1 MYKATEEKVQ
11 IRWKYEDAIK
21 RPYFHMK
28 PLEKGQLINWSNYL
42 EFEEKQLKKQ
52 SDQDKDFTNLTI
64 LFERCLI
71 ACALYEEFW
80 MKYADWLLRSE
91 NYGNTDVEEKVRE
104 VYNRACTH
112 HMPDKVDIH
121 LTWAAYEEQ
130 KGQTEKARSIMENLQ
145 NKHPE
150 LMSVILRRI
159 NLERRVGNVEQ
170 VHELYKSCIA
180 KAKTTNAKAQ
190 KTIYN
195 YFLPLKMI

>member
-1 MYKATEEKVQ
+1 
-11 IRWKYEDAIK
+11 
-21 RPYFHMK
+21 
-28 PLEKGQLINWSNYL
+28 
-42 EFEEKQLKKQ
+42 
-52 SDQDKDFTNLTI
+52 
-64 LFERCLI
+64 
-71 ACALYEEFW
+71 
-80 MKYADWLLRSE
+80 
-91 NYGNTDVEEKVRE
+91 
-104 VYNRACTH
+104 
-112 HMPDKVDIH
+112 MPDKVDIH